1 MQKPQKMRLLRKTLA
16 LRLAPLEEKMLSG
29 EFHDTKGKFKQDYF
43 FDEVSPI
50 VYSITGPPEDCSD
63 EELPHQCLVMAKDI
77 MKKRK
82 QYEDRKRKMAQSA
95 PKPDKKPKLEKPK
108 VEKSAKPTSKPTSKS
123 TSKPSKP
130 SKRSR
135 KKKLFVPVEDD
146 ATPTSEQ
153 IDALFDDRVDAR
165 VDMLGF
171 NCNNCSKS
179 ITRAEAIPVQIG
191 DTPASRMLCKKCY
204 KTSCAILDAVD
215 LSNSQHREEKNA
227 ELPAK
232 PSKSNKTSK
241 SKKPR
246 KSKKTSKF
254 KVGQYVLSKFPG
266 YEDWFQ
272 CEVFG
277 KYRGKYNIYFLV
289 DGAVLKHVDEDTLQ
303 EPEPGEWTK
312 LKRADFLNKSF
323 KMSDKQWQAVEI
335 GKARRINKY
344 KCEAVESDDKSV
356 CWLDISKV
364 QKIIRGS
371 CPSQELFTIRSS

>member
-1 MQKPQKMRLLRKTLA
+1 
-16 LRLAPLEEKMLSG
+16 MLSG
-29 EFHDTKGKFKQDYF
+29 SFHDRDGKFRQDYF

-63 EELPHQCLVMAKDI
+63 EELPHLCLVMAKDI

-82 QYEDRKRKMAQSA
+82 QYQDRKRKRI
-95 PKPDKKPKLEKPK
+95 KKPKLHGFQKP
-108 VEKSAKPTSKPTSKS
+108 VELPSKSPSKP
-123 TSKPSKP
+123 KPSKKP
-130 SKRSR
+130 KPPKPKRSR
-135 KKKLFVPVEDD
+135 KKQLFVPVEDD
-146 ATPTSEQ
+146 TPTSEQ
-153 IDALFDDRVDAR
+153 IDALFDSVDTN
-165 VDMLGF
+165 LGF
-171 NCNNCSKS
+171 NCANCSKS
-179 ITRAEAIPVQIG
+179 ITRAQCIPVQIG

-215 LSNSQHREEKNA
+215 LSNSQHYEETNA
-227 ELPAK
+227 KLPAK
-232 PSKSNKTSK
+232 PSKSKKTSKPSKSKKTSK
-241 SKKPR
+241 SS

-289 DGAVLKHVDEDTLQ
+289 DGAVLKHVDEGALQ

-312 LKRADFLNKSF
+312 MKRADFLNKSF

-371 CPSQELFTIRSS
+371 CPSEEHFAIRSS